1 MEFIYYLDFL
11 AGSLEINLISL
22 LVILAATTR
31 SAQIP
36 FSS

>member
-1 MEFIYYLDFL
+1 MVFFYYLGFL

-22 LVILAATTR
+22 LVILAAITR

-36 FSS
+36 FPS